1 MAAKIILTVKPSHQN
16 NDTRQVLFPELF
28 HFTATFKMN
37 FVLQCN
43 ENRIFYYKIEF
54 YSHTFLDW
62 EGWVLIWLSPVLIK
76 PIFDHQPFW
85 RCFVKIYTSTKT
97 PPLIVCFHKKS
108 KGFLKNTP
116 DQHYLWTF
124 FLHWHWLLTS
134 LLLHML
140 HISQQLVHFLG
151 ENSPCHKHYVC
162 DTTSPVFTSS

>member
-116 DQHYLWTF
+116 DQHYLWTCF
-124 FLHWHWLLTS
+124 SPLALTTHKPFASHAAHLTTACS
-134 LLLHML
+134 LLGWKQSL
-140 HISQQLVHFLG
+140 
-151 ENSPCHKHYVC
+151 P
-162 DTTSPVFTSS
+162 